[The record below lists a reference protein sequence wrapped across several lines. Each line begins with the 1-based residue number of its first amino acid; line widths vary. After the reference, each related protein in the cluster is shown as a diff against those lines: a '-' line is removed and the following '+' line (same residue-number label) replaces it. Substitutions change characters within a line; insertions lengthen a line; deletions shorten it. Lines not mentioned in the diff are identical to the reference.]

1 MDDAE
6 FWELFGEWGNGVN
19 GEPLPLTV
27 RTMSEGGSLGPA
39 LADPVTRTGLPRMP
53 VTRLVRTSTG
63 REVTTTTTVY
73 APPSYAPLFTL
84 GSQVDLGDG
93 HGDRTVAQV
102 DTADAQGFT
111 AGIGVHLE

>member
-1 MDDAE
+1 MDDE
-6 FWELFGEWGNGVN
+6 FWGLYGEWGNGVN

-27 RTMSEGGSLGPA
+27 ETHHEGGSLGA
-39 LADPVTRTGLPRMP
+39 SFDAPVSKPGLPRMP

-84 GSQVDLGDG
+84 GSHVDLGDG
-93 HGDRTVAQV
+93 HGVRTVAQI

-111 AGIGVHLE
+111 AGIGIHLE

>member
-1 MDDAE
+1 MDDE
-6 FWELFGEWGNGVN
+6 FWDLYGEWGNGVN
-19 GEPLPLTV
+19 GEPLPLSVQTA
-27 RTMSEGGSLGPA
+27 SEGGSLGST
-39 LADPVTRTGLPRMP
+39 LAAPVSKPGLPRMP

-84 GSQVDLGDG
+84 GSQVNLGDG
-93 HGDRTVAQV
+93 HGDRTVAQI

-111 AGIGVHLE
+111 AGVAVHLE